1 MSLRK
6 FLSVLASKIEVE
18 IYTSDSAQ
26 VLGDISLFRGPC
38 EVARDNFPLDAYD
51 IVLIS
56 FKGSDGICRILVQE
70 VKRNVKK

>member
-18 IYTSDSAQ
+18 IYTPDSDQ
-26 VLGDISLFRGPC
+26 VIRDRSLFRGPC
-38 EVARDNFPLDAYD
+38 EVARANFPLDAYD

-70 VKRNVKK
+70 VKRK